1 MKIGS
6 KVCKCIRVTKKKK
19 NSAISP
25 SCGDMNTIQRSLS
38 MLLITSNNIEIIHK
52 VFGVI
57 NSIPSYN
64 KHFNP
69 IKTTVRE
76 FHVSGLPKLLN
87 TVCFFLLSE
96 RMVYI

>member
-1 MKIGS
+1 
-6 KVCKCIRVTKKKK
+6 
-19 NSAISP
+19 
-25 SCGDMNTIQRSLS
+25 
-38 MLLITSNNIEIIHK
+38 MLLITSNNLEIIHK
-52 VFGVI
+52 VSGAI

-87 TVCFFLLSE
+87 TVCFLLSE